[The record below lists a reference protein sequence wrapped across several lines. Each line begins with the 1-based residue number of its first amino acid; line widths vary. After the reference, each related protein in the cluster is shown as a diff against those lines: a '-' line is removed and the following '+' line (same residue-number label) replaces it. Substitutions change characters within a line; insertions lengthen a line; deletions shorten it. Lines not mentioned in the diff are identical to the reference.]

1 MEYKW
6 EAWVHPENGGS
17 DVLIE
22 GTTTLTGGIE
32 NADKDLKKVNTAIR
46 RLLKR
51 RGSIVLNDYRIIS
64 FS

>member
-6 EAWVHPENGGS
+6 EAWIHPENGGN

-51 RGSIVLNDYRIIS
+51 RGSVVLNDYRIIS